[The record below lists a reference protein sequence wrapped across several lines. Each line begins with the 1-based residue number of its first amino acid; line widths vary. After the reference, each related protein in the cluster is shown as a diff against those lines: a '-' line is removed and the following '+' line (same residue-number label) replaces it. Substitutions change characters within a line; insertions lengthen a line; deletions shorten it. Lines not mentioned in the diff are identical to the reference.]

1 MRSLLPTSCALLV
14 GLLAG
19 LALAEPPA
27 TIVGT
32 WRLAEQ
38 TYERGQRNLA
48 PQDPPTR
55 LVVRATATG
64 VAVTITTH
72 GLQGAWPLYPSP
84 DGPRPLEHVR
94 TWSDPARRELAAR
107 YVVLPVEGDDTRL
120 EVTES
125 YRIDEHGRLA
135 GTMTLHLVRRG
146 EDRGGFTWKRLFVR
160 EGS

>member
-1 MRSLLPTSCALLV
+1 MRLLLRTCCVLLA
-14 GLLAG
+14 GLAAG

-64 VAVTITTH
+64 VEVTTATH
-72 GLQGAWPLYPSP
+72 GLQGRWPLYPSP
-84 DGPRPLEHVR
+84 DGPRPLERVVV
-94 TWSDPARRELAAR
+94 WSDPSRRELAAR

-125 YRIDEHGRLA
+125 YRIDERGRLV
-135 GTMTLHLVRRG
+135 GTMTLHFVRRG
-146 EDRGGFTWKRLFVR
+146 EDRGGFTWKRVFVR
-160 EGS
+160 EGG